1 VPPSGSYGVRNRA
14 KLRLGCNIVGLG
26 LAGIQT
32 AGLVEVDEGI
42 RPPYVDAEL
51 FPAYNPFWTLQKEF
65 EDFRLLFLQLDVGA
79 LLTSANC
86 LLSAAGKES
95 LDQNDIGIAIA
106 DCSE

>member
-1 VPPSGSYGVRNRA
+1 MPPSGSYGVRNRA
-14 KLRLGCNIVGLG
+14 KLSLGCDIVGLG

-32 AGLVEVDEGI
+32 AGLIEVDEGI

-51 FPAYNPFWTLQKEF
+51 FPADNPFWILQKVV
-65 EDFRLLFLQLDVGA
+65 RGLSLLFLQLDVGA